1 VGLLAGV
8 LSMLLTMA
16 VYGCEDL
23 FHRLPI
29 HWMWWP
35 PLGGLVVGIGGLI
48 FPQALGVGY
57 NLIAEMMQ
65 GQATLQ
71 IILGILIVKS
81 IIWAFSLGS
90 GTSGGVLAPLLLIGG
105 ALGGLESLF
114 LPHVG
119 PGFWPLISMA
129 AVLGGTMRS
138 PLTAV
143 IFSLELTHDVNAL
156 LPLLIA
162 VAIAHFFSVLVMN
175 RSILT
180 EKVSRRGY
188 HLSREYAVDP
198 LEVLFI
204 RDVMRTSIVVL
215 PQDISLKELAQSL
228 NTENHPDNG
237 QIQIL
242 YPIVDDQQ
250 RLLGVVTRRA
260 LQHLIREHKGASLDG
275 RLIDLLR
282 KPVVAYPDETLRT
295 VVYRMAKEGF
305 TRFPVVERGDAQQ
318 LLGIVSLTDLLK
330 ARVRHLE
337 EESRRKRVLQI
348 RLFWPIGA
356 RSAENDEAPVA

>member
-1 VGLLAGV
+1 M
-8 LSMLLTMA
+8 S

-35 PLGGLVVGIGGLI
+35 PIGGLVVGIGGLI

-57 NLIAEMMQ
+57 NIIAEMMQ

-71 IILGILIVKS
+71 VLLGILIVKS

-90 GTSGGVLAPLLLIGG
+90 GTSGGVVAPLLLVGG

-119 PGFWPLISMA
+119 PGFWALISMA
-129 AVLGGTMRS
+129 AVMGGTMRV
-138 PLTAV
+138 PLTAIV
-143 IFSLELTHDVNAL
+143 FSLELTHDINAL

-162 VAIAHFFSVLVMN
+162 VAVSYFFSTLVMD

-188 HLSREYAVDP
+188 HLSCEYAVDP
-198 LEVLFI
+198 LEVLFT
-204 RDVMRTSIVVL
+204 REVMRTNIVVL
-215 PQDISLKELAQSL
+215 PQHISLKELAQSL
-228 NTENHPDNG
+228 NTEKLPDSG
-237 QIQIL
+237 QTQML

-260 LQHLIREHKGASLDG
+260 LQHLVREHKGSSMDVPLV
-275 RLIDLLR
+275 DLLC

-295 VVYRMAKEGF
+295 VVNRMAKEGF
-305 TRFPVVERGDAQQ
+305 TRLPVVERADSQQ

-348 RLFWPIGA
+348 RLFWPMAA
-356 RSAENDEAPVA
+356 RTVEGDEAPVA

>member
-1 VGLLAGV
+1 
-8 LSMLLTMA
+8 
-16 VYGCEDL
+16 
-23 FHRLPI
+23 
-29 HWMWWP
+29 
-35 PLGGLVVGIGGLI
+35 LI

-57 NLIAEMMQ
+57 NLIAAMMQ
-65 GQATLQ
+65 GQVTLQ

-90 GTSGGVLAPLLLIGG
+90 GTSGGVVAPLLLVGG
-105 ALGGLESLF
+105 ALGSLEALF
-114 LPHVG
+114 LPNVG

-129 AVLGGTMRS
+129 AVMGGTMRV

-162 VAIAHFFSVLVMN
+162 VAISHFFSVLVMD

-188 HLSREYAVDP
+188 HLSSEYAVDP

-204 RDVMRTSIVVL
+204 REVMRTDIVAL
-215 PQDISLKELAQSL
+215 PQHISLKELAQSL
-228 NTENHPDNG
+228 DTVNHTDNG
-237 QIQIL
+237 QRQIL
-242 YPIVDDQQ
+242 FPIVDDQQ
-250 RLLGVVTRRA
+250 LLLGVVTRGA
-260 LQHLIREHKGASLDG
+260 LQHLVREHEGPAMES
-275 RLIDLLR
+275 RLVDLLR

-305 TRFPVVERGDAQQ
+305 TRLPVVERGDSQQ
-318 LLGIVSLTDLLK
+318 LLGLVSLTDLLK
-330 ARVRHLE
+330 ARMRHLE

-356 RSAENDEAPVA
+356 RSAESDEAPVA